1 MENIKTI
8 SAIVSAGKVILDFP
22 ELMDGTEIIFQIL
35 STGGV
40 EINPEINDVSEFQS
54 EKVQVKK
61 EKKNVEDKG
70 TTGDKEITGNE
81 KTIGD
86 KESKKT
92 EGGSVSDRITTDS
105 SFGDLQLED
114 DLVRA
119 VEKIGYKHPSLVQ
132 EQSIP
137 IALQGKDLIAT
148 AQTGSGKTA
157 AFSLP
162 MIQRIRAKPRGKIRG
177 LVLAPTRELAIQ
189 IDTSLLDYAK
199 FSKIRHTKIYGG
211 VSQNPQVKA
220 VKKGVDIL
228 VATPGR
234 LLDLISQGFIQLAD
248 VEVFVL
254 DEADRMLDMGFIRDI
269 RRIMDMISRDCQILL
284 FSATMPKEIV
294 KLSDQF
300 LKNPSRVSVDPPSST
315 VETIDSY
322 VFFVEKKKKFD
333 LLLHILKEEDLE
345 KTLIFT
351 RTKHMANKISRWL
364 TKEGIKASAIHGNKS
379 QSAREKALNG
389 FRSGSTT
396 VLVATDIAA
405 RGLDVLDITHIINY
419 DMSNEPE
426 TYIHRIGRTARAGK
440 SGVAYNFCAKDEH
453 PYLRDIERLIKQ
465 HLIRKEDYPFRTNL
479 KEPPITSLNSN
490 KSRNNR
496 SRRKR

>member
-1 MENIKTI
+1 
-8 SAIVSAGKVILDFP
+8 
-22 ELMDGTEIIFQIL
+22 
-35 STGGV
+35 V
-40 EINPEINDVSEFQS
+40 EINPKIKDISEFQS
-54 EKVQVKK
+54 EKVQVKR
-61 EKKNVEDKG
+61 EK
-70 TTGDKEITGNE
+70 KEITGKNGYAGVKKNAGDE
-81 KTIGD
+81 GITKNKETIENM
-86 KESKKT
+86 ESKKT
-92 EGGSVSDRITTDS
+92 EGGSVSSRITTDS
-105 SFGDLQLED
+105 SFHDLQLED

-119 VEKIGYKHPSLVQ
+119 VEKIGYKHPSLIQ

-189 IDTSLLDYAK
+189 IDTSLSDYVK

-211 VSQNPQVKA
+211 VSQNSQVKA

-234 LLDLISQGFIQLAD
+234 LLDLISQGFIQLED

-269 RRIMDMISRDCQILL
+269 RKIMGMISKDCQILL

-333 LLLHILKEEDLE
+333 LLLHILTEEDLD

-389 FRSGSTT
+389 FRSGSIS
-396 VLVATDIAA
+396 VLVATDITA
-405 RGLDVLDITHIINY
+405 RGLDVLDITHVINY

-426 TYIHRIGRTARAGK
+426 TYVHRIGRTARAGK
-440 SGVAYNFCAKDEH
+440 SGIAYNFCAKDEQ

-479 KEPPITSLNSN
+479 NEPPITSLNPN